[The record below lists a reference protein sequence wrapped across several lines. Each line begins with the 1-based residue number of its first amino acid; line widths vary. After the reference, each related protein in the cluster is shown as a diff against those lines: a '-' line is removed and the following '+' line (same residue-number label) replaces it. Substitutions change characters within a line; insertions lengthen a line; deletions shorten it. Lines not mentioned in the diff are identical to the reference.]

1 VIRRR
6 RGAGIGAGQLLLV
19 VQAVGVLAAV
29 TACSPGGSSGGGDDD
44 AGTGGTGESPDGPV
58 PGAEVARPVVTGPV
72 SGGTHEQPFNAMPA
86 ALAERG
92 GYVEEEYFLEGD
104 AVAYEPENE
113 LGEDGRWAVTA
124 AGAAPY
130 RTRIIV
136 RRPAGADDFD
146 GTVFVEW
153 LNVTAGVDGDPDF
166 GLAHPELLR
175 HGSAYVGVSAQQV
188 GVEGGAGA
196 LPIEIPG
203 VEVQALKQWDPERYS
218 ELTHPGDPYSYDIFS
233 QAAQA
238 VRRPGDVDVLG
249 GLAARHVIAMGESQ
263 SGARMLSYVNA
274 VHPVARIYDGFL
286 VHSRGGGGAPLGEGG
301 FVLGDGVARVRDDL
315 DEPVLQFE
323 TETDLFGVLGFH
335 RARQDDTD
343 VLRTWEVAGTA
354 HADQAIL
361 DYSAAMAREV
371 GGGGFDLAALCG
383 SINEGPQA
391 EVLRAAIAAL
401 RTWVVDGDPPPE
413 APPLE
418 VDGDAIAR
426 DDRGIARGGI
436 RTPAVDAPI
445 SVLTGEAPPGGSVL
459 CLLFGETRAF
469 DAPTLARL
477 YPTHQDYVDAV
488 TEAVDAAVSA
498 GFLLRADADEIVAAA
513 ENADVPS

>member
-1 VIRRR
+1 METGHVV
-6 RGAGIGAGQLLLV
+6 LLL
-19 VQAVGVLAAV
+19 VGVLAAL
-29 TACSPGGSSGGGDDD
+29 TACSSDGSSADEGD
-44 AGTGGTGESPDGPV
+44 AGDPGEGDEPDAHV
-58 PGAEVARPVVTGPV
+58 PGADVARPTVTGPV
-72 SGGTHEQPFNAMPA
+72 TGGTHGGPFNAMPA
-86 ALAERG
+86 ELAERH
-92 GYVEEEYFLEGD
+92 GYVEEEYFLQGE
-104 AVAYEPENE
+104 ATAYEPEGE
-113 LGEDGRWAVTA
+113 LGEDGRWTVTEV
-124 AGAAPY
+124 GTAPY
-130 RTRIIV
+130 LTRLIV
-136 RRPAGADDFD
+136 RRPADAHDFD

-166 GLAHPELLR
+166 GLTHPELLQ
-175 HGSAYVGVSAQQV
+175 HGSAYIGVSAQQV
-188 GVEGGAGA
+188 GVEGGEGA

-203 VEVQALKQWDPERYS
+203 VEVQALKQWDPDRYG

-238 VRRPGDVDVLG
+238 VRRPGDVDVLD

-274 VHPVARIYDGFL
+274 AHPVARIYDGFL

-315 DEPVLQFE
+315 EEPVLQFE

-354 HADQAIL
+354 HADQSIL
-361 DYSAAMAREV
+361 DYNAEMAREV
-371 GGGGFDLAALCG
+371 AGGGFDLAALCG

-391 EVLRAAIAAL
+391 EVLRAAVAAL
-401 RTWVVDGDPPPE
+401 RTWVVDGEPPAE

-418 VDGDAIAR
+418 VAGDAIAR
-426 DDRGIARGGI
+426 DERGIARGGI
-436 RTPAVDAPI
+436 RMPAVDAPI

-459 CLLFGETRAF
+459 CLLFGETRPF
-469 DAPTLARL
+469 DAPTLAGL
-477 YPTHQDYVDAV
+477 YPTHRDYVDAV
-488 TEAVDAAVSA
+488 TASADEAVAA
-498 GFLLRADADEIVAAA
+498 GFLLRADAAQIVAAA
-513 ENADVPS
+513 EDADIPS